1 MVALPCMVR
10 ISSDAI
16 FRGSHRLTL
25 LYDIGEGKMKA
36 ISSRQTGRIVVDRQ
50 NRQKKHYSQILH
62 FLFTFIVVDCSLFVY
77 IPDQFEF
84 HFRIPFECRFGCVWQ
99 QPKTVLPLAF
109 TYDFG
114 CFHR

>member
-84 HFRIPFECRFGCVWQ
+84 HFRIPFECSRGTLLFF
-99 QPKTVLPLAF
+99 PSSLTP
-109 TYDFG
+109 
-114 CFHR
+114 